1 MKSGIFY
8 GWRIVLIALIGQF
21 LSVGSLLVYCFG
33 VFVKPLAEAFKTDR
47 GSISLAVS
55 LVSVG
60 VALGSPISGRL
71 IDKLG
76 GKKVISF
83 ALIGMA
89 ICLFAL
95 SRVQAPI
102 ISLYICYF
110 LGGFIGSGNSPLAYS
125 RIVANWFNQ
134 NRALA
139 IGLGNAGVG
148 LGALLI
154 PILAQFLIQSADWR
168 QVYIFLSLACVLI
181 ALPIVHFFL
190 KNSPEEMGMQPQ
202 GHIEISATENSA
214 MSIGAAAATR
224 SFWLLSLS
232 IMCVAVSCTGIMT
245 HLSAMLTDRGLTPQ
259 IAALAISLFGGA
271 SLVGRIANGFL
282 ADRFSAPLVAVGI
295 FSGAAIGILLLWLY
309 PTGFTVY
316 LATVMIGLAMGAE
329 SDIMPYMVS
338 RFFGMRSMGTVY
350 GFVFSAYTIGAA
362 VGPLL
367 FGVGFDKTGSYQF
380 SLLVGLGLMI
390 VAIGLML
397 VLQRQ
402 RRSQ

>member
-33 VFVKPLAEAFKTDR
+33 VFVKPLTEAFKTDR

-89 ICLFAL
+89 VCLFAL
-95 SRVQAPI
+95 SRVQTPI

-168 QVYIFLSLACVLI
+168 QVYVILSLACVVI
-181 ALPIVHFFL
+181 ALPIVHFFYRYL
-190 KNSPEEMGMQPQ
+190 CL
-202 GHIEISATENSA
+202 H
-214 MSIGAAAATR
+214 
-224 SFWLLSLS
+224 F
-232 IMCVAVSCTGIMT
+232 
-245 HLSAMLTDRGLTPQ
+245 
-259 IAALAISLFGGA
+259 LF
-271 SLVGRIANGFL
+271 
-282 ADRFSAPLVAVGI
+282 
-295 FSGAAIGILLLWLY
+295 
-309 PTGFTVY
+309 
-316 LATVMIGLAMGAE
+316 
-329 SDIMPYMVS
+329 
-338 RFFGMRSMGTVY
+338 
-350 GFVFSAYTIGAA
+350 
-362 VGPLL
+362 
-367 FGVGFDKTGSYQF
+367 
-380 SLLVGLGLMI
+380 
-390 VAIGLML
+390 
-397 VLQRQ
+397 
-402 RRSQ
+402 

>member
-1 MKSGIFY
+1 MKQTIFY
-8 GWRIVLIALIGQF
+8 GWRIVLVALIGQF

-60 VALGSPISGRL
+60 VALGSPIAGKL

-76 GKKVISF
+76 GKKVITY
-83 ALIGMA
+83 ALIGMSL
-89 ICLFAL
+89 CLFAL
-95 SRVQAPI
+95 SRVNGPI
-102 ISLYICYF
+102 ISLYIFYF

-134 NRALA
+134 HRALA

-154 PILAQFLIQSADWR
+154 PILGQYLIQSADWR
-168 QVYIFLSLACVLI
+168 QVYIILSLACVLI
-181 ALPIVHFFL
+181 ALPIVSLFL
-190 KNSPEEMGMQPQ
+190 KNTPEELGQKPLGIIDISSQPS
-202 GHIEISATENSA
+202 SAI
-214 MSIGAAAATR
+214 SIGAAAATR
-224 SFWLLSLS
+224 TFWLLSLS
-232 IMCVAVSCTGIMT
+232 ILCVAVSCTGIMT
-245 HLSAMLTDRGLTPQ
+245 HLAAMLTDRGLSPQ
-259 IAALAISLFGGA
+259 IAAFAISLFGGA
-271 SLVGRIANGFL
+271 SLLGRIANGFL
-282 ADRFSAPLVAVGI
+282 ADRFHPPLVAAGI

-338 RFFGMRSMGTVY
+338 RYFGMRSMGTVY
-350 GFVFSAYTIGAA
+350 GFVFSAYTVGAA
-362 VGPLL
+362 LGPLL
-367 FGVGFDKTGSYQF
+367 FGIGFDKTGSYQWP
-380 SLLVGLGLMI
+380 LLIGLGLMI
-390 VAIGLML
+390 LAIALMWL
-397 VLQRQ
+397 LKGKEQQ
-402 RRSQ
+402 E

>member
-33 VFVKPLAEAFKTDR
+33 VFVKPLAETFKTDR
-47 GSISLAVS
+47 GAISLAVS

-168 QVYIFLSLACVLI
+168 QVYILLSLACVLI
-181 ALPIVHFFL
+181 ALPLVHFFL
-190 KNSPEEMGMQPQ
+190 KNSPEDMGMQPQ
-202 GHIEISATENSA
+202 GQIEISATESSA

-224 SFWLLSLS
+224 TFWLLSLS
-232 IMCVAVSCTGIMT
+232 ILCVAVSCTGIMT

-271 SLVGRIANGFL
+271 SLLGRIANGFL
-282 ADRFSAPLVAVGI
+282 ADRFSAPLVAAGI

-362 VGPLL
+362 FGPML

-390 VAIGLML
+390 LAIGLML
-397 VLQRQ
+397 LLQKNTKAE
-402 RRSQ
+402 